1 MNVVKRF
8 VPPRRLTRQRISRT
22 WLLSSLALVLTL
34 LAGCIPIQP
43 AATPATIT
51 LRFAVPEAPGRT
63 LAPYV
68 LEFVDQVNTLSKGT
82 LTIEPV
88 WDPMAGTPGG
98 GEDKLIQMVLDG
110 QFDLALANSRAW
122 DAQNVPSLYALQAP
136 FLITN
141 DALAAA
147 VATSDVATRMLES
160 LSTAGAV
167 GLTLWPED
175 LRHPFSVMPDKPLLA
190 PEDFAGLVIRA
201 GSSVVTNQIL
211 EALGASRTSEDS
223 GYQGAETGLT
233 HGYTLMGKP
242 TPTGNV
248 TFYTKFQVL
257 FANGKVFAQLSAAQQ
272 DVIRQAATA
281 AQTKALAEHLKEAD
295 AATAW
300 CADGGTVVLASDAQV
315 SAFEKAAQPVFDQLE
330 QDPINAELIAAIRE
344 LKANTPPSPGAAAC
358 GPAVTQPNPAP
369 LASSVQGSTSDAT
382 MARLRLANW
391 VYGCGATDMYVDGQI
406 AFLGSNQREL
416 ANVSL
421 GFLTG
426 FLYLDPGLHQVAV
439 VPTGKGLDEAMIALE
454 VTLEVGH
461 RYTVGVMG
469 QKEDAHFS
477 PLVVDETVVLAEV
490 GNPSEQN
497 IMIYVNNV
505 AGADTVDFLEDGVGP
520 SKVPYGGFVAAPI
533 QSGHVDELVVTINGK
548 TADRMGN
555 FDELPSSSLLLANGG
570 HFPDGPTK
578 GYESGGSC
586 SDLTA
591 REMLQQFSEISV
603 VWNEGARLSFTTFLA
618 AVEQAGLSDL
628 LTTGTY
634 LIFAPTDAVFEA
646 MPKEQLATLMA
657 DPDALAD
664 FLRYHIVEGYYP
676 PGSLSGR
683 IFGVADGTVTNLQG
697 AELKLEGDL
706 SINGIRMPGLP
717 NMTVVNGTRIV
728 PVTKVLVAPA
738 K

>member
-1 MNVVKRF
+1 M
-8 VPPRRLTRQRISRT
+8 
-22 WLLSSLALVLTL
+22 
-34 LAGCIPIQP
+34 
-43 AATPATIT
+43 
-51 LRFAVPEAPGRT
+51 
-63 LAPYV
+63 
-68 LEFVDQVNTLSKGT
+68 
-82 LTIEPV
+82 
-88 WDPMAGTPGG
+88 
-98 GEDKLIQMVLDG
+98 
-110 QFDLALANSRAW
+110 
-122 DAQNVPSLYALQAP
+122 
-136 FLITN
+136 
-141 DALAAA
+141 
-147 VATSDVATRMLES
+147 
-160 LSTAGAV
+160 
-167 GLTLWPED
+167 
-175 LRHPFSVMPDKPLLA
+175 RHRVCF
-190 PEDFAGLVIRA
+190 
-201 GSSVVTNQIL
+201 
-211 EALGASRTSEDS
+211 
-223 GYQGAETGLT
+223 
-233 HGYTLMGKP
+233 
-242 TPTGNV
+242 
-248 TFYTKFQVL
+248 
-257 FANGKVFAQLSAAQQ
+257 
-272 DVIRQAATA
+272 
-281 AQTKALAEHLKEAD
+281 
-295 AATAW
+295 
-300 CADGGTVVLASDAQV
+300 DGGTVVLASDAQV

-391 VYGCGATDMYVDGQI
+391 VYGSGATDMYVDGQI

-421 GFLTG
+421 GFFTG

-477 PLVVDETVVLAEV
+477 PLVIDETAALAEA
-490 GNPSEQN
+490 GDPSTQN
-497 IMIYVNNV
+497 MMIYVNNI
-505 AGADTVDFLEDGVGP
+505 AGVDTVDFLEDGVGP
-520 SKVPYGGFVAAPI
+520 RKVPYGGFVAAPI
-533 QSGHVDELVVTINGK
+533 KAGHVDHLVVTVNGSERL
-548 TADRMGN
+548 ADNPGN
-555 FDELPSSSLLLANGG
+555 FDETPSGGFIHANGG
-570 HFPDGPTK
+570 HFPAGPTQ
-578 GYESGGSC
+578 GYDSESW
-586 SDLTA
+586 SDLNTH
-591 REMLQQFSEISV
+591 EKLTQFNDVTV
-603 VWNEGARLSFTTFLA
+603 VWNEGDKLSFTTFLA

-634 LIFAPTDAVFEA
+634 LIFAPTDAAFEA

>member
-1 MNVVKRF
+1 MNTVPKRSSMH
-8 VPPRRLTRQRISRT
+8 QRVSPA
-22 WLLSSLALVLTL
+22 WLASSLALVLAL
-34 LAGCIPIQP
+34 LAGCMPIQP
-43 AATPATIT
+43 PATKLAAPEAIT
-51 LRFAVPEAPGRT
+51 LRFAIPEAQGRT
-63 LAPYV
+63 LTPSV
-68 LEFVDQVNTLSKGT
+68 LEFIDQVKTLSKGSI
-82 LTIEPV
+82 TIEPV

-98 GEDKLIQMVLDG
+98 NEQGLIKRVIAGDFELG
-110 QFDLALANSRAW
+110 LIATRSW
-122 DAQNVPSLYALQAP
+122 DEQHITSLHVLQAP

-147 VATSDVATRMLES
+147 VATSDVATRLLSS
-160 LSTAGAV
+160 LSPAGVV
-167 GLTLWPED
+167 GLTMWPAN
-175 LRHPFSVMPDKPLLA
+175 LRHPFSVMPDQPLLA
-190 PEDFAGLVIRA
+190 PEDFVGLVIRA
-201 GSSVVTNQIL
+201 GTSDVTVQLIK
-211 EALGASRTSEDS
+211 ALGASRTSEDS
-223 GYQGAETGLT
+223 GYQGAESGFST
-233 HGYTLMGKP
+233 GYTIMGKP
-242 TPTGNV
+242 TVTGNV
-248 TFYTKFQVL
+248 TFYPRFDVL
-257 FANGKVFAQLSAAQQ
+257 FANAAAFDRLRDEQRA
-272 DVIRQAATA
+272 VLRQAATA
-281 AQTKALAEHLKEAD
+281 AQTKAIAELPKEVD
-295 AATAW
+295 AAAAW
-300 CADGGTVVLASDAQV
+300 CADGGTIVIASAEQLV
-315 SAFEKAAQPVFDQLE
+315 AFEQAAQPVYQQIE
-330 QDPINAELIAAIRE
+330 QDPSNAELIAMIRE

-358 GPAVTQPNPAP
+358 GPAVTQPNPAA
-369 LASSVQGSTSDAT
+369 ASSAQGATSDAT

-391 VYGCGATDMYVDGQI
+391 VYGSGATDMYVDGQI

-634 LIFAPTDAVFEA
+634 LIFAPTDAAFEA
-646 MPKEQLATLMA
+646 MPEEQLAALMA
-657 DPDALAD
+657 APDALAD

-697 AELKLEGDL
+697 ADLKLEGDL

-717 NMTVVNGTRIV
+717 NMTVVDGTRIV
-728 PVTKVLVAPA
+728 PITKVLVAPA